1 MATGEQKNQGKGEQ
15 ELTRHGGDSS
25 SNDNARRAF
34 CRQGVFSQPEAG
46 FRGGPIFQWL
56 RAYNRS
62 MDENLLPAITQ
73 ALDRG
78 ATVVTGN
85 QRAARTLRQQIDR
98 RHRAAGLKNWQSP
111 RMLSWEA
118 WTAGWWGRLVMQ
130 GEASLLL
137 LNHSQEQAVWH
148 AVLEADKELEGRQ
161 KDSLAEM
168 AADAWRLLSSY
179 NGQGRLRELVVS
191 PDTRAF
197 QRWAEAFVRRCRAD
211 GLLAQAGLE
220 DVLRQSIR
228 AEDSDVGA
236 TELLLI
242 GFDILTPAQSTL
254 IEAMRAAGAIVEQLS
269 ATDCEGKTLLVEAA
283 DEREELR
290 SCARWVRQFVEDHPG
305 SQVGVIVPGLEAQR
319 TEIDRVFRQVLAPEL
334 EDIGAAHAAAP
345 YEFSVGVSLA
355 VTPMVAATLNLLRW
369 VAGPLPL
376 ERVSGLLLSPYF
388 AGGREELG
396 ARAEFDAFQLR
407 RTKNL
412 LRPELSLEALTALV
426 ERANTPGLGGLLVAL
441 KRMRQV
447 VARHFA
453 KDNAQTHAEWADAMR
468 EVLSAAGWTA
478 NAAQDS
484 VEFQTQTKWESALD
498 ELATLDFDGAWVR
511 FGGALE
517 SLERIA
523 KGTMF
528 APASREAP
536 VQVMGPLEAAGSRFD
551 AGWFLRAGDLSWPTP
566 VSTTPLLPWQMQ
578 RELMMPGSDAA
589 REMDFARRVTA
600 RIAASAPS
608 AVFSF
613 AQSAGEQAG
622 RQRPSA
628 TLSGMQLQQLSAA
641 EILHGDAARTTVPVE
656 ITDDEVLLP
665 QLPDRVIRG
674 GAALLRAQAACGF
687 KAFVEQRLWSQELKT
702 AELGMDAAERG
713 TLVHRVLESFWKNVK
728 TQEELKAMTSTER
741 DDALAWCI
749 AQELKTPSGVDV
761 TAWDIA
767 YVDMERRRLQNLLN
781 KWLDLELARPP
792 FEVKLSEK
800 RFEDVR
806 VGPLRLQVIVDRVD
820 LVDDGEESTEPAEM
834 ILDYKT
840 GHAEPAQW
848 QTDRPDEPQV
858 PLYAILSQAP
868 RIAGVAFAKVQLGER
883 MQLDG
888 YATRRDLLTKTPR
901 HRDGIT
907 LDARIAEWRR
917 VLTKLA
923 DEFSAGDARVL
934 PKLYPKTCEH
944 CAQRLVCR
952 LDVAAFDEDVDEEMG
967 DGDE

>member
-1 MATGEQKNQGKGEQ
+1 MRARISVGRTS
-15 ELTRHGGDSS
+15 RRGG
-25 SNDNARRAF
+25 
-34 CRQGVFSQPEAG
+34 FSQLGERFP
-46 FRGGPIFQWL
+46 GGPIFQWL
-56 RAYNRS
+56 GAYNRS
-62 MDENLLPAITQ
+62 MDENLLPDAIMQ

-98 RHRAAGLKNWQSP
+98 RHRAAGLKNWQPP
-111 RMLSWEA
+111 RVLSWEA
-118 WTAGWWGRLVMQ
+118 WTADWWGRIVIQ
-130 GEASLLL
+130 GQANLLL
-137 LNHSQEQAVWH
+137 LNRSQEQAVWH

-179 NGQGRLRELVVS
+179 NGQGRLRELAVS

-220 DVLRQSIR
+220 DVLRQAIW
-228 AEDSDVGA
+228 EGSDIGT
-236 TELLLI
+236 TELLLV
-242 GFDILTPAQSTL
+242 GFDSLTPAQSSL

-269 ATDCEGKTLLVEAA
+269 ATEYDGENLLMEAA
-283 DEREELR
+283 DEDQERR
-290 SCARWVRQFVEDHPG
+290 CCALWVRQFVENHPG
-305 SQVGVIVPGLEAQR
+305 AQVGVIVPGLEAQR
-319 TEIDRVFRQVLAPEL
+319 TEIDRIFRQVLAPEL
-334 EDIGAAHAAAP
+334 EDIGAGHAVAP

-355 VTPMVAATLNLLRW
+355 VTPMVAAALNLLRW

-396 ARAEFDAFQLR
+396 ARAEFDAFHLR
-407 RTKNL
+407 RAKNL
-412 LRPELSLEALTALV
+412 LRPELSLEALIALL
-426 ERANTPGLGGLLVAL
+426 ERANTPGLGGLLIAL

-447 VARHFA
+447 GARHFV
-453 KDNAQTHAEWADAMR
+453 KDDAQTHAEWADAMR
-468 EVLSAAGWTA
+468 EVLNAAGWGA

-484 VEFQTQTKWESALD
+484 VEFQTQTKWESVLD

-511 FGGALE
+511 FGSALE

-551 AGWFLRAGDLSWPTP
+551 AVWFLRAGDLSWPTA

-613 AQSAGEQAG
+613 AQSAGEETG

-628 TLSGMQLQQLSAA
+628 ALSGMELQQLSAA
-641 EILHGDAARTTVPVE
+641 EILQGGAVRTTVPVE
-656 ITDDEVLLP
+656 ITDDDVHLP
-665 QLPDRVIRG
+665 PLPDRVMRG

-687 KAFVEQRLWSQELKT
+687 KAFAEQRLWSQELKT
-702 AELGMDAAERG
+702 TELGMDAAERG

-728 TQEELKAMTSTER
+728 TQDELKAMTSTER

-749 AQELKTPSGVDV
+749 AQELKTPAGVDV
-761 TAWDIA
+761 TGWDIA
-767 YVDMERRRLQNLLN
+767 YVDMERRRLHNLLS
-781 KWLDLELARPP
+781 KWLDLELRRPP

-820 LVDDGEESTEPAEM
+820 LVDDGEESTDPAEM

-848 QTDRPDEPQV
+848 LTDRPDEPQV

-868 RIAGVAFAKVQLGER
+868 RIAGVAFAKVRLGDE
-883 MQLDG
+883 MQLTG
-888 YATRRDLLTKTPR
+888 YATRRDLLTKSPR
-901 HRDGIT
+901 RTDGMT
-907 LDARIAEWRR
+907 LDERIADWRR

-923 DEFSAGDARVL
+923 DEFAAGDARVR
-934 PKLYPKTCEH
+934 PKLYPQTCKY

-952 LDVAAFDEDVDEEMG
+952 LDVAALDEDVDEEMG
-967 DGDE
+967 DDYE

>member
-1 MATGEQKNQGKGEQ
+1 
-15 ELTRHGGDSS
+15 
-25 SNDNARRAF
+25 
-34 CRQGVFSQPEAG
+34 
-46 FRGGPIFQWL
+46 
-56 RAYNRS
+56 
-62 MDENLLPAITQ
+62 MDEEDLLPTAIVQ
-73 ALDRG
+73 ALERG

-85 QRAARTLRQQIDR
+85 QRAARTLRRQIDR
-98 RHRAAGLKNWQSP
+98 RHRAAGLTSWQP
-111 RMLSWEA
+111 PKVLSWEA
-118 WTAGWWGRLVMQ
+118 WTAGWWGRLVMH
-130 GEASLLL
+130 GETRQLL
-137 LNHSQEQAVWH
+137 LNRSQEQAVWR
-148 AVLEADKELEGRQ
+148 AVLDADKELEGRQ

-168 AADAWRLLSSY
+168 AADAWRLLASY
-179 NGQGRLRELVVS
+179 SGLNRLRELVVS
-191 PDTRAF
+191 PNTRAF

-220 DVLRQSIR
+220 DALRQSTR
-228 AEDSDVGA
+228 MEDPRLGG

-242 GFDILTPAQSTL
+242 GFDTLTPAQTSL
-254 IEAMRAAGAIVEQLS
+254 IEAMRAAGTIVEKLP
-269 ATDCEGKTLLVEAA
+269 AADGEGQSLLVEAV
-283 DEREELR
+283 DESEELR
-290 SCARWVRQFVEDHPG
+290 ACARWVRQFVGEHSG
-305 SQVGVIVPGLEAQR
+305 AQVGVIVPGLEKQR

-334 EDIGAAHAAAP
+334 EDIGAAHAVAP

-355 VTPMVAATLNLLRW
+355 VTPMAAAALNLLRW

-426 ERANTPGLGGLLVAL
+426 ERANTPGLAGLLAAL
-441 KRMRQV
+441 KRLRNV
-447 VARHFA
+447 VARRFA
-453 KDNAQTHAEWADAMR
+453 KDDTQTHAEWADAMR
-468 EVLSAAGWTA
+468 EALNAAGWGT
-478 NAAQDS
+478 NGSQDS
-484 VEFQTQTKWESALD
+484 VEFQTQTKWESGLD
-498 ELATLDFDGAWVR
+498 ELATLDFDGARVR
-511 FGGALE
+511 FSSALE
-517 SLERIA
+517 NLERIA
-523 KGTMF
+523 KRTIF

-551 AGWFLRAGDLSWPTP
+551 AVWFLRAGDLSWPMP

-578 RELMMPGSDAA
+578 RELKMPGSDAA

-600 RIAASAPS
+600 RIASSATS

-613 AQSAGEQAG
+613 ARSAGEEVG
-622 RQRPSA
+622 KQRPSA
-628 TLSGMQLQQLSAA
+628 ALSGMQLQRVSAA
-641 EILHGDAARTTVPVE
+641 EILHGDAVRTTVPAE
-656 ITDDEVLLP
+656 ITDDDVQLP
-665 QLPDRVIRG
+665 ALPDRVIRG
-674 GAALLRAQAACGF
+674 GAALLKAQAACGF

-713 TLVHRVLESFWKNVK
+713 TKVHRVLELFWKNVK
-728 TQEELKAMTSTER
+728 TQEELKAMTAEDR
-741 DDALAWCI
+741 NEFLGWCVEH
-749 AQELKTPSGVDV
+749 ELKTPAGTDV

-767 YVDMERRRLQNLLN
+767 YVDMERQRLQNLLN
-781 KWLDLELARPP
+781 KWLDLELTRPP

-840 GHAEPAQW
+840 GRAEPAQW
-848 QTDRPDEPQV
+848 LTDRPDEPQV
-858 PLYAILSQAP
+858 PLYAILSQAQ
-868 RIAGVAFAKVQLGER
+868 RIAGVAFAKVQLGEK

-901 HRDGIT
+901 RNDGIT
-907 LDARIAEWRR
+907 LDARIEEWRR

-923 DEFSAGDARVL
+923 DEFAAGDARVR
-934 PKLYPKTCEH
+934 PKHYPKTCEY

-952 LDVAAFDEDVDEEMG
+952 LDVAALDDDVDETG
-967 DGDE
+967 DDDE

>member
-1 MATGEQKNQGKGEQ
+1 
-15 ELTRHGGDSS
+15 
-25 SNDNARRAF
+25 
-34 CRQGVFSQPEAG
+34 
-46 FRGGPIFQWL
+46 
-56 RAYNRS
+56 
-62 MDENLLPAITQ
+62 MDEEDLLPTAIVQ
-73 ALDRG
+73 ALERG

-85 QRAARTLRQQIDR
+85 QRAARTLRRQIDR
-98 RHRAAGLKNWQSP
+98 RHRAAGLTSWQP
-111 RMLSWEA
+111 PKVLSWEA
-118 WTAGWWGRLVMQ
+118 WTASWWSRLVMH
-130 GEASLLL
+130 GEARQLL
-137 LNHSQEQAVWH
+137 LNRSQEQAVWR
-148 AVLEADKELEGRQ
+148 AVLDADKELEGRQ

-179 NGQGRLRELVVS
+179 NGQNRLRELVVS

-220 DVLRQSIR
+220 DVLRQAIR
-228 AEDSDVGA
+228 MEDPQLGG

-242 GFDILTPAQSTL
+242 GFDALTPAQTSL
-254 IEAMRAAGAIVEQLS
+254 IEAMSAVGAIVEQLP
-269 ATDCEGKTLLVEAA
+269 ATDREGQSQLVEAV
-283 DEREELR
+283 DESEELR
-290 SCARWVRQFVEDHPG
+290 ACARWVRQFVEEHPG
-305 SQVGVIVPGLEAQR
+305 AQVGVIVPGLEKQR

-334 EDIGAAHAAAP
+334 EDIGATHAVAP
-345 YEFSVGVSLA
+345 YEFSVGVPLA
-355 VTPMVAATLNLLRW
+355 SVPMAAAALNLLRW

-388 AGGREELG
+388 AGGRAELG

-426 ERANTPGLGGLLVAL
+426 ERANTPGLTALLVAL
-441 KRMRQV
+441 KRLRNV
-447 VARHFA
+447 LARRFA
-453 KDNAQTHAEWADAMR
+453 KDDTQTYAEWADAMR
-468 EVLSAAGWTA
+468 EALSAAGWGT
-478 NAAQDS
+478 NGSLDS

-498 ELATLDFDGAWVR
+498 ELATLDFDGVWVR

-523 KGTMF
+523 KRTMF

-551 AGWFLRAGDLSWPTP
+551 AVWFLGAGDLSWPMA
-566 VSTTPLLPWQMQ
+566 VSTTPLLPWQIQ
-578 RELMMPGSDAA
+578 RELKMPGSDAA
-589 REMDFARRVTA
+589 HEMDFARRVTA
-600 RIAASAPS
+600 RIAGSATS

-613 AQSAGEQAG
+613 ARSAGEEAG
-622 RQRPSA
+622 KQRPSA
-628 TLSGMQLQQLSAA
+628 ALSGMQVQQISAA
-641 EILHGDAARTTVPVE
+641 EILHGDVTRTIVPTE
-656 ITDDEVLLP
+656 IADDDVQLP
-665 QLPDRVIRG
+665 ALPDRVIRG

-713 TLVHRVLESFWKNVK
+713 TLVHRVLERFWKNVK

-749 AQELKTPSGVDV
+749 AEELKTPAGADV

-767 YVDMERRRLQNLLN
+767 YVDMERLRLQNLLN
-781 KWLDLELARPP
+781 KWLDLELTRPP

-840 GHAEPAQW
+840 GRAEPAQW
-848 QTDRPDEPQV
+848 LTDRPDEPQV
-858 PLYAILSQAP
+858 PLYAILSQAQ
-868 RIAGVAFAKVQLGER
+868 RIAGVAFAKVRLGE
-883 MQLDG
+883 MQLNG
-888 YATRRDLLTKTPR
+888 YATRGDLLIKPPR
-901 HRDGIT
+901 RNDRIT

-923 DEFSAGDARVL
+923 DEFAAGDARVR
-934 PKLYPKTCEH
+934 PKLYPKTCEY

-952 LDVAAFDEDVDEEMG
+952 LDVAALDEDVDEEIG
-967 DGDE
+967 EGE